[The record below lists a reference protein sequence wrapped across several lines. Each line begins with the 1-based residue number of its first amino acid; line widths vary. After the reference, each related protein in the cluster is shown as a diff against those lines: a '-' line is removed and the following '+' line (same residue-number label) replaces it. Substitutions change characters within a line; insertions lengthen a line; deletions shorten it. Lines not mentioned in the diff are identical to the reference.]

1 MIIARHDSPRCT
13 GEGQFRRGSADIR
26 RIAAISSGGRRFG
39 YGAGVG
45 PSNDK
50 RTSSRESRGE
60 WLVNSSDDVVAPMT
74 TLEVI
79 DALRKGA
86 LSDEALVWRVG
97 MRDWTPVMDVPQLR
111 LAASSRPP
119 PAVAPSVESAPVTAA
134 TVAAPADA
142 ALHENSA
149 EYDDSPAHFESVNDS
164 ELEESDEP
172 VTTLMQDPTLSIMH
186 GSLAP
191 TTAEAAAS
199 PGAPSGWEHLDELL
213 AGERR
218 AEQQHTR
225 RVVFWAALGS
235 AAMAAAF
242 TLFLVRSPA
251 REESRSAQA
260 EQPNSAPELV
270 AAPVPVPTATF
281 QAPASARAALDPAP
295 TASAVPT
302 AKSGAPRVT
311 RRPKHAAA
319 ITTSPDAPSDVT
331 PAADEAAGSPAVA
344 IASGAPPE
352 ATPNA
357 SAAPP
362 STAAPS
368 SESP

>member
-1 MIIARHDSPRCT
+1 MKAN
-13 GEGQFRRGSADIR
+13 SAADPGNIK

-50 RTSSRESRGE
+50 RSSSRESRGE

-97 MRDWTPVMDVPQLR
+97 MRNWTPVMDVPQLR

-119 PAVAPSVESAPVTAA
+119 PPVAQSVETAPLTAGTAA
-134 TVAAPADA
+134 ELADA
-142 ALHENSA
+142 AEHENSA
-149 EYDDSPAHFESVNDS
+149 EYVDSPAHFESVSDS

-172 VTTLMQDPTLSIMH
+172 VTTLMQDPTLSMMH

-191 TTAEAAAS
+191 TTAEADAS
-199 PGAPSGWEHLDELL
+199 AGAPNGWEHLDELL

-225 RVVFWAALGS
+225 RIVLWAALGS

-242 TLFLVRSPA
+242 TLFLVRTPT
-251 REESRSAQA
+251 REESRPAQA
-260 EQPNSAPELV
+260 EQASSVPELV
-270 AAPVPVPTATF
+270 AAPVLAPTAALP
-281 QAPASARAALDPAP
+281 APASASAATLESAPKAAVPAAL
-295 TASAVPT
+295 ASA
-302 AKSGAPRVT
+302 PRLA

-319 ITTSPDAPSDVT
+319 TSATLDAPGGAT
-331 PAADEAAGSPAVA
+331 PAPDESAGSPVVAVVP
-344 IASGAPPE
+344 GAPPE
-352 ATPNA
+352 PTPNA
-357 SAAPP
+357 SATVPATPAP
-362 STAAPS
+362 T

>member
-1 MIIARHDSPRCT
+1 
-13 GEGQFRRGSADIR
+13 
-26 RIAAISSGGRRFG
+26 
-39 YGAGVG
+39 VG

-251 REESRSAQA
+251 REESRPAQA
-260 EQPNSAPELV
+260 EQPSSAPELV

-281 QAPASARAALDPAP
+281 QAPASASAAALDPAP